1 MQRAQIENDRTLIQF
16 LIHPSPDANM
26 ARNTR
31 LTPVASGQTQ
41 GDHQGYFL
49 PSDGPCV
56 TACKRRLDV
65 PAGNGGEPGG
75 CTDNGM
81 GLGRRGASGL
91 GEHAWLALKD
101 IWGTRTG

>member
-1 MQRAQIENDRTLIQF
+1 MPVHCAVKLQAEQTRERENPLSAHVQRAQIENDRTLIQF
-16 LIHPSPDANM
+16 LIRPSLDANM

-65 PAGNGGEPGG
+65 PAGNGE
-75 CTDNGM
+75 
-81 GLGRRGASGL
+81 R
-91 GEHAWLALKD
+91 AWRMY
-101 IWGTRTG
+101 G